1 MNGYA
6 VLKVYLYVG
15 ALECFY
21 VP

>member
-1 MNGYA
+1 MNSYA
-6 VLKVYLYVG
+6 LLNVYLYVG